1 MFRSGKIILLFYFL
15 FCSFSVLAQNK
26 LNALAPKLS
35 SFIYSYDVDP
45 ATNVLY
51 YGGNSGG
58 IVLGAIDGTTGTSVS
73 WPNFGFPA
81 SDRVTQVLYSDN
93 MIYIAGYFPKVNGY
107 ARKNIAAIDVNGNA
121 TSWNPSG
128 KGANIA
134 GPTNIA
140 ADKNYLYVGDFSST
154 TLSVISK
161 ATGYLINDS
170 VIVEDAGLP
179 LLKIVYGDSLIAA
192 LTEYELILYKWEYNA
207 LLEPVALRIV
217 GREDLSSY
225 GFYFDPQQYYS
236 RGGAALVILNRNI
249 YVIDDFIYSGKH
261 SGALKFKWNSL
272 NNQLTKQNYDI
283 DMWSLCS
290 SPIRPTGVPDY
301 LVQPKINNATYY
313 DSTLYI
319 GGFELSDM
327 NKGSCGDSYSVLS
340 SSPYISN
347 SSKGFSGNLLF
358 GPDYYD
364 VRQLKAVNNTLYQV
378 STREYVSGPDKYT
391 IDSISAF
398 CLTPMRPGEFSVYK
412 AAVCPEDMGVKYE
425 VPKVPGTTY
434 SWTYSGTGAT
444 IHSTGTNSITM
455 DFSLSPGSGDLTV
468 IAIST
473 CGLKSAPRTFHIN
486 INIPPDAN
494 AGPDK
499 EINCTDKSVLLQGS
513 STTSGVMYS
522 WKRPDGSTT
531 PNAQPAVSKPGQY
544 ILTVL
549 ETTNGCHWRDTAI
562 VTVDTIKPV
571 PLIPSGNNTLTCL
584 KSTITINGSSSSS
597 TDSLRWKDAGGVSW
611 PNPLQTGTAGN
622 YKLIV
627 LNTKNGCVAV
637 DSVTVSSNKISPT
650 VSSLFTSAD
659 LTCKTDTLILSGST
673 TTSNA
678 ILEWL
683 GAGDTM
689 LNPAAIAKAGVYLL
703 MATDTSNGCRSTQA
717 VNINYRQYL
726 PAINAPAGKTIT
738 CSSPSIIL
746 NGSSASLNTLLGWKG
761 PGSYVSTNP
770 ATVTDTGIYILTVTD
785 TISGCQSIQQ
795 VNVDAKLSLA
805 ISKAADT
812 TICPGGTA
820 SLWASPLGGTP
831 GYTYTWFNN
840 GVVIGSGNT
849 QMVSTADTM
858 VYVVS
863 VSDNN
868 GCIGTDSIHVFV
880 PDPLSAVVKAFQSCD
895 PKNTNG
901 TLQIAASKGVAPY
914 QYSIDG
920 NNFQSAP
927 VFSGLGL
934 GQYTVTIKD
943 ALGCMQTTSAEISS
957 SSLLPKVDFL
967 VSTNNSKSDT
977 LVIVDIS
984 DPRPDKI
991 TWELPPGGQLLDSN
1005 SFAPTIIYDQTGSF
1019 TITMKAYFGT
1029 CEMKLSKTINF
1040 TPVDSTSA
1048 NVNSSNGIEE
1058 IKIYPNPN
1066 NGNFT
1071 VEIKLF
1077 VKQAFVLQVY
1087 DAKSIEKYKQVLS
1100 PSTYYFGSITIPQAD
1115 NGTYIL
1121 KVTAEHDSK
1130 QRSII
1135 VTQ

>member
-1 MFRSGKIILLFYFL
+1 M
-15 FCSFSVLAQNK
+15 VTQ
-26 LNALAPKLS
+26 KLS
-35 SFIYSYDVDP
+35 YYIYSYAVDTT
-45 ATNVLY
+45 TNVLY
-51 YGGNSGG
+51 YGGNSSG
-58 IVLGAIDGTTGTSVS
+58 IILGAIDGTTGNAVS
-73 WPNFGFPA
+73 WGPFGLGGG
-81 SDRVTQVLYSDN
+81 DIVTQVLFSDN
-93 MIYIAGYFPKVNGY
+93 KIYIAGSFSQVKGS
-107 ARKNIAAIDVNGNA
+107 ARKNIAAIDVSG
-121 TSWNPSG
+121 SVLPWNPSG
-128 KGANIA
+128 RGVNIA

-140 ADKNYLYVGDFSST
+140 ADKNYLYVGDFSFT
-154 TLSVISK
+154 ALSVISK

-170 VIVEDAGLP
+170 VIVEDAGAP
-179 LLKIVYGDSLIAA
+179 MLKIVYGDSLIAA

-207 LLEPVALRIV
+207 FLEPVALRIV

-225 GFYFDPQQYYS
+225 GFYFDPQQYYG

-249 YVIDDFIYSGKH
+249 YVMDNFIYSGKH

-290 SPIRPTGVPDY
+290 SPIRPPEVPDY
-301 LVQPKINNATYY
+301 LVQPKINNAAYY

-319 GGFELSDM
+319 GGFELSDL
-327 NKGSCGDSYSVLS
+327 NRGSCGDPYSIIS

-391 IDSISAF
+391 IDSISAY
-398 CLTPMRPGEFSVYK
+398 CLTPMRPGKFAVYK

-434 SWTYSGTGAT
+434 SWTYSGTGAV
-444 IHSTGTNSITM
+444 IHSTGANSITM
-455 DFSLSPGSGDLTV
+455 DFSMNPGPGDLTV

-473 CGLKSAPRTFHIN
+473 CGLKSAPRTFHII
-486 INIPPDAN
+486 INTPPDAN

-499 EINCTDKSVLLQGS
+499 EINCTDKTVVLLGS

-522 WKRPDGSTT
+522 WKRPDGSITT
-531 PNAQPAVSKPGQY
+531 NAQPTASKAGQY

-562 VTVDTIKPV
+562 VTIDTIKPV
-571 PLIPSGNNTLTCL
+571 PLIPSGNNTLTCF
-584 KSTITINGSSSSS
+584 KNTISINGGSSGSA
-597 TDSLRWKDAGGVSW
+597 DSLRWKDAEGVSW

-627 LNTKNGCVAV
+627 LNTTNGCVAV

-650 VSSLFTSAD
+650 VSASFTSAD
-659 LTCKTDTLILSGST
+659 LTCKTDTLILIGST
-673 TTSNA
+673 MTSNTK
-678 ILEWL
+678 LEWL
-683 GAGDTM
+683 GTGDTM
-689 LNPAAIAKAGVYLL
+689 LNPTAITKAGVYLL

-717 VNINYRQYL
+717 VNINYRQYS
-726 PAINAPAGKTIT
+726 PAINVPAGKTIT

-746 NGSSASLNTLLGWKG
+746 NGSSVSLNTVLGWKG

-785 TISGCQSIQQ
+785 TINGCQSIQQ

-805 ISKAADT
+805 INKATDT
-812 TICPGGTA
+812 TICPGGTV

-831 GYTYTWFNN
+831 GYTYTWLNK
-840 GVVIGSGNT
+840 GAVIGSGNT
-849 QMVSTADTM
+849 QIVSATDTM

-863 VSDNN
+863 ISDNN
-868 GCIGTDSIHVFV
+868 GCIGTDSIQVYV
-880 PDPLSAVVKAFQSCD
+880 PDPLASVVKAFQSCD
-895 PKNTNG
+895 PKNASG
-901 TLQIAASKGVAPY
+901 TLQIAASKGVPPY

-943 ALGCMQTTSAEISS
+943 TLGCIQTTSAEISR

-967 VSTNNSKSDT
+967 VSTNNAKGDT

-984 DPRPDKI
+984 DPRPDKV
-991 TWELPPGGQLLDSN
+991 TWQLPAGAQLLDTN
-1005 SFAPTIIYDQTGSF
+1005 SFAPTIIYDKTGSF
-1019 TITMKAYFGT
+1019 ILTMKAYFGT
-1029 CEMKLSKTINF
+1029 CEMQLNKTINF
-1040 TPVDSTSA
+1040 TPADSISA
-1048 NVNSSNGIEE
+1048 NVNGSNGIEE

-1066 NGNFT
+1066 NGTFT

-1087 DAKSIEKYKQVLS
+1087 DAKSIEKYKQAIS
-1100 PSTYYFGSITIPQAD
+1100 PSSYYFGSITIPEAE